1 MRYCGV
7 IGWIALATV
16 TACGGGGS
24 SGSKPIALGWV
35 QGQFAPR
42 SSFAT
47 MCATP
52 RTGVDPTTNKAY
64 LDRQG
69 TALDEKN
76 WLRSWT
82 NDLYL
87 WYSEVP
93 DQDPANFT
101 SGTAD
106 LDYFKVLKTPASR
119 TTSGGIVIPKDKFH
133 FHYTTARW
141 EALSQS
147 GVSAGYGATF
157 AFIANRPPRNLI
169 VAYTEPNSPATLAPA
184 SLARGAQILNVDG
197 VDLVNATDQASID
210 TLNAGIS
217 PATVGET
224 HVFSILDA
232 GASTARTVTLVSA
245 QIALQPVR
253 NVQVIQTST
262 GPVGYM
268 QFNDH

>member
-169 VAYTEPNSPATLAPA
+169 VAYTEPKFTRNISLGKLGTRSTNPQRRWGRFSECHGSSQYRHIECRHQSGNS
-184 SLARGAQILNVDG
+184 R
-197 VDLVNATDQASID
+197 
-210 TLNAGIS
+210 
-217 PATVGET
+217 
-224 HVFSILDA
+224 
-232 GASTARTVTLVSA
+232 
-245 QIALQPVR
+245 
-253 NVQVIQTST
+253 
-262 GPVGYM
+262 
-268 QFNDH
+268 

>member
-1 MRYCGV
+1 M
-7 IGWIALATV
+7 
-16 TACGGGGS
+16 
-24 SGSKPIALGWV
+24 

-42 SSFAT
+42 SSYAA
-47 MCATP
+47 MCTTP
-52 RTGVDPTTNKAY
+52 RTGIDSITGKAH
-64 LDRQG
+64 LDRPG

-87 WYSEVP
+87 WYREVP
-93 DQDPANFT
+93 DQGPANFT
-101 SGTAD
+101 SASAD
-106 LDYFKVLKTPASR
+106 LDYFKVLKIPASR

-184 SLARGAQILNVDG
+184 SLAHGAQILTVD
-197 VDLVNATDQASID
+197 TPTTI
-210 TLNAGIS
+210 AGIKIPGCS
-217 PATVGET
+217 VADD
-224 HVFSILDA
+224 FSHALGD
-232 GASTARTVTLVSA
+232 TAEGVLSSA
-245 QIALQPVR
+245 LSYRANGVC
-253 NVQVIQTST
+253 ST
-262 GPVGYM
+262 GPTGFQVNSRKSAQSYGVTQVSEVPDIEVVKSIWQNNRIYRT
-268 QFNDH
+268 Q